1 MRDSPTLEKISGEI
15 AIIRFT
21 KPAERNPLS
30 HETLDRLAAFLERLK
45 QEPTIRAVILTG
57 TDDVFLS
64 GADIRDLRNLDRT
77 SATIFSQKGQSL
89 AHALAELQPV
99 TIAAING
106 YCMGGGLD
114 LALACNTR
122 IASQSAVFAHPG
134 ARLGIITGWGGT
146 QRLPRLIGRT
156 RAIELFVTARRLS
169 STDALEAGLVTQ
181 IADPVLETA
190 IAVAKQTITTS

>member
-1 MRDSPTLEKISGEI
+1 M
-15 AIIRFT
+15 
-21 KPAERNPLS
+21 NPSFAGWVMFVL
-30 HETLDRLAAFLERLK
+30 
-45 QEPTIRAVILTG
+45 P
-57 TDDVFLS
+57 
-64 GADIRDLRNLDRT
+64 
-77 SATIFSQKGQSL
+77 
-89 AHALAELQPV
+89 ALAGN
-99 TIAAING
+99 AR
-106 YCMGGGLD
+106 MGGGLD